1 MSHIFVLMG
10 KAGVGKTTL
19 ARTVVRCSERLV
31 IPLGITTR
39 KPRRDE
45 KDGVDYRFISLKRFK
60 EWDRQGRFIETTVY
74 RNEHYGLLKQ
84 DILELMDKEFD
95 VLTILT
101 PDGLDVFKKLFGKKV
116 NSIFITPPSE
126 KELKRRRHQRNNWQA
141 LTQDDDIFG
150 MNRAYDFKIINDH
163 LGIACQ
169 QICRIR
175 EIVKEGK

>member
-10 KAGVGKTTL
+10 KAGVGKTSI
-19 ARTVVRCSERLV
+19 AKRVVEESYNLTY
-31 IPLGITTR
+31 PLGTTTR

-60 EWDRQGRFIETTVY
+60 EWDKQGRFIETTVY

-101 PDGLDVFKKLFGKKV
+101 PDGLDVFKKRFGKKV
-116 NSIFITPPSE
+116 TSIFITPPSE
-126 KELKRRRHQRNNWQA
+126 KRVKSEE
-141 LTQDDDIFG
+141 DIS
-150 MNRAYDFKIINDH
+150 
-163 LGIACQ
+163 
-169 QICRIR
+169 
-175 EIVKEGK
+175 ETTGKPNPR